1 MGSGGAGLA
10 PKRTVRSCPRRRDP
24 PRGGRRRA
32 LVSRE
37 AAGSKPPPPP
47 PGLRLPFDHRP
58 VKRKRGETRGR
69 RRAGV
74 WEARAVHARRAAGG
88 RWEGGGRRIAT
99 LPTSPMLPMRKL
111 RCRLLSLPYP
121 SLSLLRR
128 GGHAPR
134 YPPCVRARC
143 GVCTRG
149 QASRI
154 LVFVRAFLCLSACA
168 WARPGALLANGRR
181 WRPAL
186 RGLLAMP
193 RAAKAPGAL
202 AGTW

>member
-1 MGSGGAGLA
+1 
-10 PKRTVRSCPRRRDP
+10 
-24 PRGGRRRA
+24 
-32 LVSRE
+32 
-37 AAGSKPPPPP
+37 
-47 PGLRLPFDHRP
+47 
-58 VKRKRGETRGR
+58 
-69 RRAGV
+69 
-74 WEARAVHARRAAGG
+74 
-88 RWEGGGRRIAT
+88 
-99 LPTSPMLPMRKL
+99 MLPMRKL

-128 GGHAPR
+128 GGHAPQ

-181 WRPAL
+181 RRPAL

-193 RAAKAPGAL
+193 RAAKAPARLGRHVVSVAICHKGELPPVLGTEAPESVQVCDRTVEEGEKGGRDRKVLFAYFGCVFKVICHVCCVL
-202 AGTW
+202 ATPPAAGMRTL